1 MEIPETAPQPFF
13 EVSTAT
19 LAHYERVADS
29 FRESTRD
36 HDVTQNID
44 TLLRHLSGNPPLDIL
59 DLGCG
64 PGRDLREFVRRGHR
78 PVGLDGSSRFVAMA
92 RAESGCEVWQQ
103 DLLALNL
110 PAGRFD
116 GVFANAVLFHVPTK
130 ALPTVLACLFGT
142 LRAGGVLFSSNP
154 RGNNVEG
161 WSGERYG
168 VWHDL
173 QAWRGFLTRT
183 GFIELEHYYRPP
195 GLPRD
200 QQPWLATVWRRPG
213 GVSK

>member
-1 MEIPETAPQPFF
+1 MENPETAAQPFSD
-13 EVSTAT
+13 VSTAT

-44 TLLRHLSGNPPLDIL
+44 ALLRHLSGDPPLDIL

-64 PGRDLREFVRRGHR
+64 PGRDLREFARRGLR
-78 PVGLDGSSRFVAMA
+78 PVGLDGSARFVAMA
-92 RAESGCEVWQQ
+92 RADSGCEVWQQ

-110 PAGRFD
+110 PACRFD
-116 GVFANAVLFHVPTK
+116 GVFANAVLFHVPTN
-130 ALPTVLACLFGT
+130 ALPAVLRCVFGT
-142 LRAGGVLFSSNP
+142 LRAGGVLFCSNP

-168 VWHDL
+168 VWHNL

-183 GFIELEHYYRPP
+183 GFVELEHYYRPP

-213 GVSK
+213 GVSE